1 MPKDYPE
8 TKVILSWRCI
18 DTSVDIVFYSFLQ
31 ILLQRSPLEA
41 LSFLQ
46 ETLSPV
52 SAPSDPEEQQDLK
65 SLFTTLV
72 RGPKGKDDAMDS
84 GELHCSSLRK
94 RNGGLKQLFPH
105 YLQVITGIVHTL
117 RHFNNYCI
125 IYLQGSKNHLRRS
138 RVI

>member
-1 MPKDYPE
+1 MSKDYPE
-8 TKVILSWRCI
+8 TKVIRSWRCI
-18 DTSVDIVFYSFLQ
+18 DTSVDVLFYSFFQ
-31 ILLQRSPLEA
+31 ILLQRSSLEA

-52 SAPSDPEEQQDLK
+52 SSPSDPEEQQDLK

-72 RGPKGKDDAMDS
+72 RGSKGKDDAMDP
-84 GELHCSSLRK
+84 GGLHCSNLRK
-94 RNGGLKQLFPH
+94 RNSGLKQLFQH
-105 YLQVITGIVHTL
+105 YLQVITGIVRTL

-125 IYLQGSKNHLRRS
+125 MYPQGSKNQLRRS